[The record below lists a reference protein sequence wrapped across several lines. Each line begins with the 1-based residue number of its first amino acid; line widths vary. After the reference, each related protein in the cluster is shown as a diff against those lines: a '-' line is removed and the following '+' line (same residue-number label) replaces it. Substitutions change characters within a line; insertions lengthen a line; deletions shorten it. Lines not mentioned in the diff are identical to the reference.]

1 MRTADGVLI
10 ADGQEVFCIGKL
22 VYANGAEATTP
33 GVFRLE
39 ARVVLFFQGYPVSV
53 SLDTCYSTLEAAGAA
68 KEE

>member
-22 VYANGAEATTP
+22 VYANGAELTTE
-33 GVFRLE
+33 GVFKLK
-39 ARVVLFFQGYPVSV
+39 ALMVLCFEGYPVSV
-53 SLDTCYSTLEAAGAA
+53 SLDRCYSTLEAAEAA